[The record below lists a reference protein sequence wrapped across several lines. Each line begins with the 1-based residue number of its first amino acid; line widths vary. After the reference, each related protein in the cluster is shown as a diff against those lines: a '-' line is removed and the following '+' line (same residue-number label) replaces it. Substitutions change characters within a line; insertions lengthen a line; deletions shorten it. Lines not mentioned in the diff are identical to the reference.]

1 MKKELLKPNEL
12 TVISALT
19 NIVIP
24 MQDYDKVVKDVTSL
38 LRKTFKYDKLKL
50 LLLGEDKPQELVDE
64 PVKLNKLNKF
74 KELNELKIRCKIRG
88 ETKAI
93 ITLYSTPKPNKP
105 NKPNKLNELF
115 AGWPRN
121 SITRICRQAG
131 VVIEDARLFR
141 DLQEERNK
149 INAVIHSAAEGI
161 VVVDEKNEVVLVNPQ
176 TRQILGLSPNHRI
189 PQAFIDFII
198 APLKNDL
205 LITNKEFLFKELDLT
220 TPLKISLRIGIAWMR
235 DYRREKRGI
244 VALFQD
250 VSKEKEAERLKNEL
264 ISTVSH
270 ELRTPLTTM
279 KTFVS
284 IICDGIAGPVT
295 GDQKEYLNII
305 MSNMNRLGRMINDLL
320 DISKL
325 EAGRMEL
332 KNRLVDPLLLI
343 KDQIASFKAEAENK
357 KITLSAGLP
366 EKLPQLYI
374 DPDRIAQVLVN
385 LIGNALKFTPQ
396 AGSVLV
402 EAKELDEC
410 IQVQVKDSGVG
421 ISRENFSR
429 LFDRFQQI
437 DRIPGPGAKG
447 TGLGLA
453 ISKSIVELHKGKIW
467 VESEVAKGSKFVFT
481 LPKIEQEHYFYECVS
496 DGIKRARDNAAQFSL
511 IVFGVEDNLRPLLPD
526 IEAILKKSVRQAT
539 DAVLVFKKG
548 STIAILCENGKGTLP
563 AFVERLKMIIEK
575 DESLV
580 SKCSAFASASADK
593 QAIKVSV
600 KIGFASYPDDGQIAK
615 ELVDKATTSLL
626 NYE

>member
-1 MKKELLKPNEL
+1 MPKTHNESF
-12 TVISALT
+12 VIVDLN
-19 NIVIP
+19 NIVVP
-24 MQDYDKVVKDVTSL
+24 MQNYDEVVKDVVAI

-64 PVKLNKLNKF
+64 PVKLNKVTQPNRPNKLF
-74 KELNELKIRCKIRG
+74 SITIRCRIRG
-88 ETKAI
+88 KAKAI
-93 ITLYSTPKPNKP
+93 VTLYSTSRRNNAITQKRN
-105 NKPNKLNELF
+105 NVF

-121 SITRICRQAG
+121 SITRICHQAG

-149 INAVIHSAAEGI
+149 INAVIQSAAEGI

-176 TRQILGLSPNHRI
+176 TRQILGLSPNHHI

-198 APLKNDL
+198 LPLKNDL
-205 LITNKEFLFKELDLT
+205 LKTNKEFLFKELDLS

-235 DYRREKRGI
+235 GYQGEKRGI

-250 VSKEKEAERLKNEL
+250 VSREKEAERLKKEL

-284 IICDGIAGPVT
+284 IISDGIAGPVT
-295 GDQKEYLNII
+295 IDQKEYLNII

-332 KNRLVDPLLLI
+332 KKRLVNPLLLI
-343 KDQIASFKAEAENK
+343 KDQLATFRAEAENK
-357 KITLSAGLP
+357 KITLSAALP

-385 LIGNALKFTPQ
+385 LIGNALKFTPE

-402 EAKELDEC
+402 QAGELDEC
-410 IQVQVKDSGVG
+410 IQIQVKDSGVG
-421 ISRENFSR
+421 IAKENFSR

-437 DRIPGPGAKG
+437 DRVPGPGAKG

-453 ISKSIVELHKGKIW
+453 ISKSIVELHKGKVW
-467 VESEVAKGSKFVFT
+467 MESELGKGSKFIFT
-481 LPKIEQEHYFYECVS
+481 LPKIEQESYFYDCIT

-511 IVFGVEDNLRPLLPD
+511 IAFGVDEGLKHLLPD

-539 DAVLVFKKG
+539 DAVLRFQKG
-548 STIAILCENGKGTLP
+548 SKIAILCENGKDTLP

-580 SKCSAFASASADK
+580 SKCSAYAEASADR
-593 QAIKVSV
+593 QGVKVSV
-600 KIGFASYPDDGQIAK
+600 KIGFASYSDDGSTAK
-615 ELVDKATTSLL
+615 ELAEKAIASLK
-626 NYE
+626 

>member
-1 MKKELLKPNEL
+1 MPKTHNESF
-12 TVISALT
+12 VIVDLN
-19 NIVIP
+19 NIVVP
-24 MQDYDKVVKDVTSL
+24 MQNYDEVVKDVVAI

-64 PVKLNKLNKF
+64 PVKLNKVTQPNRPNKLF
-74 KELNELKIRCKIRG
+74 SITIRCRIRG
-88 ETKAI
+88 KTRAI
-93 ITLYSTPKPNKP
+93 VTLYSTSRRN
-105 NKPNKLNELF
+105 NAITQRGNNIF
-115 AGWPRN
+115 TGWPRN

-149 INAVIHSAAEGI
+149 INAVIQSAAEGI

-205 LITNKEFLFKELDLT
+205 LKTNKEFLFKELDLT
-220 TPLKISLRIGIAWMR
+220 APLKISLRIGIAWMR
-235 DYRREKRGI
+235 DYQGEKRGI

-250 VSKEKEAERLKNEL
+250 VSREKEAERLKKEL

-284 IICDGIAGPVT
+284 IVSDGIAGPVT
-295 GDQKEYLNII
+295 SDQKEYLNII

-332 KNRLVDPLLLI
+332 KKRLVDPLLLI
-343 KDQIASFKAEAENK
+343 KDQLASFKAEAENK
-357 KITLSAGLP
+357 KITLSAALP

-385 LIGNALKFTPQ
+385 LLGNALKFTPE
-396 AGSVLV
+396 AGSVTV
-402 EAKELDEC
+402 EAEELDEC
-410 IQVQVKDSGVG
+410 IQIQVKDSGVG
-421 ISRENFSR
+421 IVKENFSR

-437 DRIPGPGAKG
+437 DRVPGPGAKG

-467 VESEVAKGSKFVFT
+467 MESELGKGSKFIFT
-481 LPKIEQEHYFYECVS
+481 LPKIEEESYFYDCIT

-511 IVFGVEDNLRPLLPD
+511 IAFGVDEGLKHLLPD

-539 DAVLVFKKG
+539 DAVLRFQKGFK
-548 STIAILCENGKGTLP
+548 IAILCENGKDTLP
-563 AFVERLKMIIEK
+563 AFVDRLKMIIEK

-580 SKCSAFASASADK
+580 SKC
-593 QAIKVSV
+593 QRVKVSV
-600 KIGFASYPDDGQIAK
+600 KIGFASYSDDGSTAK
-615 ELVDKATTSLL
+615 ELAEKAIASLK
-626 NYE
+626 